1 MLGVGRGVVDAVAD
15 HQHLPAGLFHLPHR
29 AHLVLREQSG
39 ADVGDALYDNLRL
52 GVRDVRAERPVGASA
67 D

>member
-1 MLGVGRGVVDAVAD
+1 MLDARRGVVDAVAH
-15 HQHLPAGLFHLPHR
+15 HQHRPAGLFHLPYR
-29 AHLVLREQSG
+29 AHRVLREQSG
-39 ADVGDALYDNLRL
+39 TDVGDALYDNLRL

>member
-1 MLGVGRGVVDAVAD
+1 MTPS
-15 HQHLPAGLFHLPHR
+15 PAISTFRPACSISR
-29 AHLVLREQSG
+29 TCPPFVLREQSG